1 MEKML
6 LSTLQK
12 ILLKRNWV
20 YNIFN
25 MQSLQINGQ
34 IKYTVKDALEEV
46 QKELESNDKVHL
58 EIPML
63 NGGIACHSVSN
74 IGEAA
79 GFIMGYFSV

>member
-34 IKYTVKDALEEV
+34 IKYTVKDSLEEV
-46 QKELESNDKVHL
+46 QKELQVDDRVDIDMPIKDGVQCSTFYNLGDATE
-58 EIPML
+58 
-63 NGGIACHSVSN
+63 
-74 IGEAA
+74 
-79 GFIMGYFSV
+79 FIMGYFNS

>member
-34 IKYTVKDALEEV
+34 IKYSVKDAIEEV
-46 QKELESNDKVHL
+46 QKELQVDDRVDIDMPFK
-58 EIPML
+58 
-63 NGGIACHSVSN
+63 GGIRGLTFYGLGDAT
-74 IGEAA
+74 E
-79 GFIMGYFSV
+79 FIMGYFNS